1 MTSVQ
6 ITNIYPKHVIRTNE
20 WLVASLP
27 IALLFPFFYQCF
39 SLSEGGIWREILDDS
54 LESDSDQAGEVEG
67 ESENESDQSD
77 SEQNGSGDENG
88 GPEII
93 SNIKRTCFSHALVL
107 LLLFL
112 YFVFYILVLPWI
124 SFRSRKTQNKLCFFN
139 LYVHCRN
146 ESAKCQD
153 TQQGT

>member
-1 MTSVQ
+1 MNDKC
-6 ITNIYPKHVIRTNE
+6 TNNQYLPQTRDTNKRMI
-20 WLVASLP
+20 SGIP
-27 IALLFPFFYQCF
+27 SYHALLFPFFYQCF

-112 YFVFYILVLPWI
+112 YFVFYILVLP
-124 SFRSRKTQNKLCFFN
+124 
-139 LYVHCRN
+139 
-146 ESAKCQD
+146 
-153 TQQGT
+153 